1 MSNGRRL
8 MERYLGATN
17 DGKVDDMEEYLA
29 ADYKQIIYGLP
40 EVNGIEEARGYVSAL
55 RSALS
60 DLNQT
65 IDDIVESGD
74 KVAMRA
80 TIRGVHTGE
89 LRGIPPSGNQIE
101 IPYVAFAYVVNGKMS
116 RVYIALDKLEY
127 LQQLGAIP
135 R

>member
-1 MSNGRRL
+1 MSNGRKL
-8 MERYLGATN
+8 MERYLGAMN
-17 DGKVDDMEEYLA
+17 DGNVDDMEEYLA

-40 EVNGIEEARGYVSAL
+40 EVNGIEEAKGYVSTL

-60 DLNQT
+60 NLNQT
-65 IDDIVESGD
+65 IDDVMESGD
-74 KVAMRA
+74 KIAMRA

-101 IPYVAFAYVVNGKMS
+101 MPYVAFAYVVDGKVS
-116 RVYIALDKLEY
+116 RLYIALDKFGY